1 MRCVAEQSQ
10 REIKDSFPSSSLT
23 GQLQKKERAFGLLC
37 MRVLIS
43 SALNKD
49 SLNGR
54 ISNARRGPVPEL
66 YSIILFLLLPSSFH
80 FFMMDR

>member
-1 MRCVAEQSQ
+1 MRGRTESMENK
-10 REIKDSFPSSSLT
+10 RLSSLGNCKRERERET
-23 GQLQKKERAFGLLC
+23 ERAIGLLC